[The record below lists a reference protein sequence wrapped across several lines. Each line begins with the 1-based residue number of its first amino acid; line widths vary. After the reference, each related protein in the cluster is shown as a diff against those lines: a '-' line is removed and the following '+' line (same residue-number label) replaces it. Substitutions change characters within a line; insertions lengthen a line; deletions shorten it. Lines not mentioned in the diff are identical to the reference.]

1 MVTNAYGIESM
12 CRAGIPIFN
21 VFPMTT
27 AFPPKDFI
35 HVKEEINLKWTDML
49 HSYMSKKKYFKT

>member
-12 CRAGIPIFN
+12 CRAGIPIFD

-27 AFPPKDFI
+27 AFLPKDNI
-35 HVKEEINLKWTDML
+35 HQKEEINLMWTNML
-49 HSYMSKKKYFKT
+49 HSYITKKKY